1 MKRAF
6 GMICC
11 GILMLS
17 GALFWA
23 SASNAS
29 DNEMAGSSKLTDT
42 IIYEGYEN
50 LERSTVDPL
59 SALTEQ
65 FGAELANE
73 IMSAGPNDLIMLD
86 FVNGGVEV
94 SVVPGSSD
102 YPAVESTEPFVPEG
116 LEVAGPLITGEPLS
130 RGDFTYKM
138 KSPQ

>member
-1 MKRAF
+1 MKRVF

-23 SASNAS
+23 SAPNTS
-29 DNEMAGSSKLTDT
+29 DDEMAGSSKLADT
-42 IIYEGYEN
+42 IVYEGYEN
-50 LERSTVDPL
+50 SEGLPVDPL

-65 FGAELANE
+65 LGAELANE
-73 IMSAGPNDLIMLD
+73 IINAGPDDLIMLD

-116 LEVAGPLITGEPLS
+116 LEVAAPFVPES
-130 RGDFTYKM
+130 KN
-138 KSPQ
+138 

>member
-11 GILMLS
+11 GILVLS

-29 DNEMAGSSKLTDT
+29 DDEMAGSSKLADT
-42 IIYEGYEN
+42 IVYEGYEN

-65 FGAELANE
+65 LGAELANE
-73 IMSAGPNDLIMLD
+73 IINAGPDDLIMLD

-116 LEVAGPLITGEPLS
+116 LEVAGPLIT
-130 RGDFTYKM
+130 
-138 KSPQ
+138 

>member
-1 MKRAF
+1 MKRVF

-23 SASNAS
+23 SASNTS
-29 DNEMAGSSKLTDT
+29 DDEMAGSSKLADT
-42 IIYEGYEN
+42 IVYEGYEN
-50 LERSTVDPL
+50 SEGLPGDPL

-86 FVNGGVEV
+86 YVDGGVEV

-116 LEVAGPLITGEPLS
+116 LEVADPFVPES
-130 RGDFTYKM
+130 KN
-138 KSPQ
+138 

>member
-1 MKRAF
+1 MKRVF

-23 SASNAS
+23 SASNTS
-29 DNEMAGSSKLTDT
+29 DDEMAGSSKLADT
-42 IIYEGYEN
+42 IVYEGYEN
-50 LERSTVDPL
+50 SEGLPVDPL

-86 FVNGGVEV
+86 YVDGGVEV

-102 YPAVESTEPFVPEG
+102 YPAVESTEPFIPEG
-116 LEVAGPLITGEPLS
+116 LEVAAPFVPES
-130 RGDFTYKM
+130 KN
-138 KSPQ
+138 

>member
-1 MKRAF
+1 MKRVF

-23 SASNAS
+23 SASNTS
-29 DNEMAGSSKLTDT
+29 DDEMAGSSKLADT
-42 IIYEGYEN
+42 IVYEGYEN
-50 LERSTVDPL
+50 SEGLPGDPL

-65 FGAELANE
+65 LGAELANE
-73 IMSAGPNDLIMLD
+73 IINAGPDDLIMLD
-86 FVNGGVEV
+86 FVDGGVEV

-116 LEVAGPLITGEPLS
+116 LEVAAPFVPES
-130 RGDFTYKM
+130 KN
-138 KSPQ
+138 

>member
-1 MKRAF
+1 MKRVF

-29 DNEMAGSSKLTDT
+29 DDEMAGSSKLADT
-42 IIYEGYEN
+42 IVYEGYEN

-73 IMSAGPNDLIMLD
+73 IMSAGPNDLIMFD
-86 FVNGGVEV
+86 YVDGGVEV

-130 RGDFTYKM
+130 RGDFT
-138 KSPQ
+138 

>member
-73 IMSAGPNDLIMLD
+73 IINAGPDDLIMLD

-130 RGDFTYKM
+130 RGDFT
-138 KSPQ
+138 

>member
-1 MKRAF
+1 MKRVF

-23 SASNAS
+23 SASNTS
-29 DNEMAGSSKLTDT
+29 DDEMAGSSKLADT
-42 IIYEGYEN
+42 IVYEGYEN
-50 LERSTVDPL
+50 SEGLPGDPL

-73 IMSAGPNDLIMLD
+73 IMSAGPNDLIMFD
-86 FVNGGVEV
+86 YVDGGVEV

-116 LEVAGPLITGEPLS
+116 LEVAAPFVPES
-130 RGDFTYKM
+130 KN
-138 KSPQ
+138 

>member
-102 YPAVESTEPFVPEG
+102 YPAGESTEPFVPEG
-116 LEVAGPLITGEPLS
+116 VEVAGPLITGEPLS
-130 RGDFTYKM
+130 RGDFT
-138 KSPQ
+138 

>member
-1 MKRAF
+1 MKRVF

-23 SASNAS
+23 SALNTS
-29 DNEMAGSSKLTDT
+29 DDEMAGSSKLADT
-42 IIYEGYEN
+42 IVYEGYEN
-50 LERSTVDPL
+50 SEGLPVDPL

-65 FGAELANE
+65 LGAELANE
-73 IMSAGPNDLIMLD
+73 IINAGPDDLIMLD
-86 FVNGGVEV
+86 FVDGGVEV

-116 LEVAGPLITGEPLS
+116 LEVAAPFVPES
-130 RGDFTYKM
+130 KN
-138 KSPQ
+138 

>member
-1 MKRAF
+1 MKRVF

-23 SASNAS
+23 SASNTS
-29 DNEMAGSSKLTDT
+29 DDEMAGSSKLADT
-42 IIYEGYEN
+42 IVYEGYEN
-50 LERSTVDPL
+50 SEGLPGDPL

-86 FVNGGVEV
+86 YVDGGVEV

-102 YPAVESTEPFVPEG
+102 YPAVESTEPFIPEG
-116 LEVAGPLITGEPLS
+116 LEVAAPFVPES
-130 RGDFTYKM
+130 KN
-138 KSPQ
+138 

>member
-1 MKRAF
+1 MKRVF

-23 SASNAS
+23 SASNTS
-29 DNEMAGSSKLTDT
+29 DDEMAGSSKLADT
-42 IIYEGYEN
+42 IVYEGYEN
-50 LERSTVDPL
+50 SEGLPGDPL

-86 FVNGGVEV
+86 YVDGGVEV

-116 LEVAGPLITGEPLS
+116 LEVAAPFIPES
-130 RGDFTYKM
+130 KN
-138 KSPQ
+138 

>member
-1 MKRAF
+1 MKRIF

-23 SASNAS
+23 SASNTS
-29 DNEMAGSSKLTDT
+29 DDEMAGSSKLADT
-42 IIYEGYEN
+42 IVYEGYEN
-50 LERSTVDPL
+50 SEGLPGDPL

-65 FGAELANE
+65 LGAELANE
-73 IMSAGPNDLIMLD
+73 IINAGPDDLIMLD
-86 FVNGGVEV
+86 FVDGGVEV

-116 LEVAGPLITGEPLS
+116 LEVAAPFVPES
-130 RGDFTYKM
+130 KN
-138 KSPQ
+138 

>member
-1 MKRAF
+1 MKRVF

-23 SASNAS
+23 SASNTS
-29 DNEMAGSSKLTDT
+29 DDEMAGSSKLADT
-42 IIYEGYEN
+42 IVYEGYEN
-50 LERSTVDPL
+50 SEGLPGDPL

-73 IMSAGPNDLIMLD
+73 IMSAGPNDLIMFD
-86 FVNGGVEV
+86 YVDGGVEV

-116 LEVAGPLITGEPLS
+116 LEVIAPFVPES
-130 RGDFTYKM
+130 KN
-138 KSPQ
+138 

>member
-1 MKRAF
+1 MKRVF

-23 SASNAS
+23 SASNTS
-29 DNEMAGSSKLTDT
+29 DDEMAGSSKLADT
-42 IIYEGYEN
+42 IVYEGYEN
-50 LERSTVDPL
+50 SEGLPVDPL

-73 IMSAGPNDLIMLD
+73 IINAGPDDLIMLD
-86 FVNGGVEV
+86 FVDGGVEV

-102 YPAVESTEPFVPEG
+102 YPAVESTEPFIPEG
-116 LEVAGPLITGEPLS
+116 LEVAAPFVPES
-130 RGDFTYKM
+130 KN
-138 KSPQ
+138 

>member
-1 MKRAF
+1 MKRVF

-23 SASNAS
+23 SASNTS
-29 DNEMAGSSKLTDT
+29 DDEMAGSSKLADT
-42 IIYEGYEN
+42 IVYEGYEN
-50 LERSTVDPL
+50 SEGLPGDPL

-65 FGAELANE
+65 LGAELANE
-73 IMSAGPNDLIMLD
+73 IINAGPDDLIMLD
-86 FVNGGVEV
+86 FVDGGVEV

-116 LEVAGPLITGEPLS
+116 LEVAAPFIPES
-130 RGDFTYKM
+130 KN
-138 KSPQ
+138 

>member
-1 MKRAF
+1 MKRVF

-23 SASNAS
+23 SASNTS
-29 DNEMAGSSKLTDT
+29 DDEMAGSSKLADT
-42 IIYEGYEN
+42 IVYEGYEN
-50 LERSTVDPL
+50 SEGLPGDPL

-86 FVNGGVEV
+86 YVDGGVEV

-116 LEVAGPLITGEPLS
+116 LEVAAPFVPES
-130 RGDFTYKM
+130 KN
-138 KSPQ
+138 

>member
-1 MKRAF
+1 MKRIF

-23 SASNAS
+23 SASNTS
-29 DNEMAGSSKLTDT
+29 DDEMAGSSKLADT
-42 IIYEGYEN
+42 IVYEGYEN
-50 LERSTVDPL
+50 SEGLPVDPL

-73 IMSAGPNDLIMLD
+73 IMSAGPNDLIMFD
-86 FVNGGVEV
+86 YVDGGVEV

-116 LEVAGPLITGEPLS
+116 LEVAAPFVPES
-130 RGDFTYKM
+130 KN
-138 KSPQ
+138 

>member
-1 MKRAF
+1 MKRVF

-23 SASNAS
+23 SASNTS
-29 DNEMAGSSKLTDT
+29 DDEMAGSSKLADT
-42 IIYEGYEN
+42 IVYEGYEN
-50 LERSTVDPL
+50 SEGLPVDPL

-73 IMSAGPNDLIMLD
+73 IMSAGPNDLILLD
-86 FVNGGVEV
+86 YVDGGVEV

-116 LEVAGPLITGEPLS
+116 LEVAAPFIPES
-130 RGDFTYKM
+130 KN
-138 KSPQ
+138 

>member
-130 RGDFTYKM
+130 RGDFTQKM

>member
-1 MKRAF
+1 MKRVF

-23 SASNAS
+23 SASNTS
-29 DNEMAGSSKLTDT
+29 DDEMAGSSKLADT
-42 IIYEGYEN
+42 IVYEGYEN
-50 LERSTVDPL
+50 SEGLPVDPL

-65 FGAELANE
+65 LGAELANE
-73 IMSAGPNDLIMLD
+73 IINAGPDDLIMLD
-86 FVNGGVEV
+86 YVDGGVEV

-116 LEVAGPLITGEPLS
+116 LEVAAPFVPES
-130 RGDFTYKM
+130 KN
-138 KSPQ
+138 

>member
-29 DNEMAGSSKLTDT
+29 DDEMAGSSKLADT
-42 IIYEGYEN
+42 IVYEGYEN

-65 FGAELANE
+65 LGAELANE
-73 IMSAGPNDLIMLD
+73 IINAGPDDLIMLD

-102 YPAVESTEPFVPEG
+102 YPAVESTEPFIPEG
-116 LEVAGPLITGEPLS
+116 LEVAAPFVPES
-130 RGDFTYKM
+130 KN
-138 KSPQ
+138 

>member
-1 MKRAF
+1 MKRVF

-23 SASNAS
+23 SASNTS
-29 DNEMAGSSKLTDT
+29 DDEMAGSSKLADT
-42 IIYEGYEN
+42 IVYEGYEN
-50 LERSTVDPL
+50 SEGLPVDPL

-65 FGAELANE
+65 LGAELANE
-73 IMSAGPNDLIMLD
+73 IINAGPDDLIMLD
-86 FVNGGVEV
+86 FVDGGVEV

-116 LEVAGPLITGEPLS
+116 LEVAAPFVPES
-130 RGDFTYKM
+130 KN
-138 KSPQ
+138 

>member
-1 MKRAF
+1 MKRIF

-23 SASNAS
+23 SASNTS
-29 DNEMAGSSKLTDT
+29 DDEMAGSSKLADT
-42 IIYEGYEN
+42 IVYEGYEN
-50 LERSTVDPL
+50 SEGLPGDPL

-65 FGAELANE
+65 LGAELANE
-73 IMSAGPNDLIMLD
+73 IINAGPDDLIMLD
-86 FVNGGVEV
+86 FVDGGVEV

-116 LEVAGPLITGEPLS
+116 LEVAAPFIPES
-130 RGDFTYKM
+130 KN
-138 KSPQ
+138 

>member
-1 MKRAF
+1 MKRVF

-23 SASNAS
+23 SASNTS
-29 DNEMAGSSKLTDT
+29 DDEMAGSSKLADT
-42 IIYEGYEN
+42 IVYEGYEN
-50 LERSTVDPL
+50 SEGLPGDPL

-73 IMSAGPNDLIMLD
+73 IMSAGPNDLIMFD
-86 FVNGGVEV
+86 YVDGGVEV

-102 YPAVESTEPFVPEG
+102 YPAVESTEPFIPEG
-116 LEVAGPLITGEPLS
+116 LEVAAPFVPES
-130 RGDFTYKM
+130 KN
-138 KSPQ
+138 

>member
-1 MKRAF
+1 MKRVF

-23 SASNAS
+23 SASNTS
-29 DNEMAGSSKLTDT
+29 DDEMAGSSKLADT
-42 IIYEGYEN
+42 IVYEGYEN
-50 LERSTVDPL
+50 SEGLPVDPL

-65 FGAELANE
+65 LGAELANE
-73 IMSAGPNDLIMLD
+73 IINAGPDDLIMLD
-86 FVNGGVEV
+86 FVDGGVEV

-116 LEVAGPLITGEPLS
+116 LEVAAPFIPES
-130 RGDFTYKM
+130 KN
-138 KSPQ
+138 

>member
-73 IMSAGPNDLIMLD
+73 IMSAGPNDLIMFD
-86 FVNGGVEV
+86 YVDGGVEV

-130 RGDFTYKM
+130 RGDFT
-138 KSPQ
+138 

>member
-1 MKRAF
+1 MKRVF

-23 SASNAS
+23 SASNVS

-42 IIYEGYEN
+42 IVYEGYEN

-73 IMSAGPNDLIMLD
+73 IMSAGPNDLIMFD
-86 FVNGGVEV
+86 YVDGGVEV

-116 LEVAGPLITGEPLS
+116 LEVIAPFVPES
-130 RGDFTYKM
+130 KN
-138 KSPQ
+138 

>member
-65 FGAELANE
+65 LGAELANE
-73 IMSAGPNDLIMLD
+73 IINAGPDDLIMLD

-94 SVVPGSSD
+94 SVAPGSSD

-130 RGDFTYKM
+130 RGDFT
-138 KSPQ
+138 

>member
-1 MKRAF
+1 MKRVF

-23 SASNAS
+23 SASNTS
-29 DNEMAGSSKLTDT
+29 DDEMAGSSKLADT
-42 IIYEGYEN
+42 IVYEGYEN
-50 LERSTVDPL
+50 SEGLPGDPL

-73 IMSAGPNDLIMLD
+73 IMSAGPNDLIMFD
-86 FVNGGVEV
+86 SVDGGVEV

-116 LEVAGPLITGEPLS
+116 LEVAAPFVPES
-130 RGDFTYKM
+130 KN
-138 KSPQ
+138 

>member
-1 MKRAF
+1 MKRVF

-29 DNEMAGSSKLTDT
+29 DDEMAGSSKLADT
-42 IIYEGYEN
+42 IVYEGYEN

-65 FGAELANE
+65 LGAELANE
-73 IMSAGPNDLIMLD
+73 IINAGPDDLIMLD

-116 LEVAGPLITGEPLS
+116 LEVAAPFVPES
-130 RGDFTYKM
+130 KN
-138 KSPQ
+138 

>member
-1 MKRAF
+1 MKRVF

-29 DNEMAGSSKLTDT
+29 DDEMAGSSKLADT
-42 IIYEGYEN
+42 IVYEGYEN

-65 FGAELANE
+65 LGAELANE
-73 IMSAGPNDLIMLD
+73 IINAGPDDLIMLD

-102 YPAVESTEPFVPEG
+102 YPAVESTEPFIPEG
-116 LEVAGPLITGEPLS
+116 LEVAAPFVPES
-130 RGDFTYKM
+130 KN
-138 KSPQ
+138 

>member
-1 MKRAF
+1 MKRVF

-29 DNEMAGSSKLTDT
+29 DNEMAGSSKLADT
-42 IIYEGYEN
+42 IVYEGYEN
-50 LERSTVDPL
+50 SEGLPVDPL

-65 FGAELANE
+65 LGAELANE
-73 IMSAGPNDLIMLD
+73 IINAGPDDLIMLD
-86 FVNGGVEV
+86 FVDGGVEV

-130 RGDFTYKM
+130 RGDFT
-138 KSPQ
+138 